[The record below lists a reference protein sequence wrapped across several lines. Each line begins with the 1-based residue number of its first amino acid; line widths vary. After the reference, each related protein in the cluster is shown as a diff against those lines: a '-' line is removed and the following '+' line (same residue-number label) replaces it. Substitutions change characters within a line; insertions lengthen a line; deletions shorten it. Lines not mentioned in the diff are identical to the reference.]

1 LRQVLSW
8 QSDAI
13 SATGSLRI
21 PTTVFD
27 MAAGDTMEVEFLM
40 GGGSK
45 VVNVH
50 GQTSTIDYTH
60 FWGTKIGS

>member
-1 LRQVLSW
+1 MLSW
-8 QSDAI
+8 QDQLT
-13 SATGSLRI
+13 ATGSLRI

-27 MAAGDTMEVEFLM
+27 MAAGDTMEVEFMM

-45 VVNVH
+45 VVNVQ
-50 GQTSTIDYTH
+50 GQSGTIDYTH